1 MKKNK
6 LIWNYLDMFIT
17 IFIMLAIILICYF
30 VAENLEKYIY
40 RYTIFPFIAMVLIF
54 TLGVFLG
61 RSIERTRKN
70 KPIGLISKKM
80 SELRKRKNVFI
91 FSDNGQTYIPRK
103 EIIEDIKSGEIVHI
117 KQFNQ
122 NDFEIEEFEDMYN
135 INMEELVDSEMRK
148 QNEDDEGIDI
158 WKL

>member
-6 LIWNYLDMFIT
+6 LIWNYIDMFIT
-17 IFIMLAIILICYF
+17 TFVMLAIILIFYF
-30 VAENLEKYIY
+30 VAENLERYIY
-40 RYTIFPFIAMVLIF
+40 RYTIFPFIAVVLIF

-70 KPIGLISKKM
+70 KPIGLLSKKM
-80 SELRKRKNVFI
+80 HELRKKKNVFI
-91 FSDNGQTYIPRK
+91 FSDNGQTYVPRK

-122 NDFEIEEFEDMYN
+122 DDFEIEEFEDMYSVD
-135 INMEELVDSEMRK
+135 MEELVDSQMNK
-148 QNEDDEGIDI
+148 KNEDDEGINI
-158 WKL
+158 